1 MSAPQASFIP
11 LLIVVMVTWKISYS
25 KKTSKFTGASQS
37 MRSAGSRSFNNN
49 KNIKNEPTL
58 SAISERLYA
67 RNVKQSRPVGKSSR
81 SSLSNAKRILT
92 KSESGHGAAVARTE
106 EREKRDRRT

>member
-11 LLIVVMVTWKISYS
+11 LLIVAMVTWKISYS

-37 MRSAGSRSFNNN
+37 MRSASSRSFNNN
-49 KNIKNEPTL
+49 KNIKSEPTS

-67 RNVKQSRPVGKSSR
+67 RSKSSLLLIFQLAQLR
-81 SSLSNAKRILT
+81 WMDLMLT
-92 KSESGHGAAVARTE
+92 IPQM
-106 EREKRDRRT
+106 

>member
-67 RNVKQSRPVGKSSR
+67 RSKCPLLQLRRLVG
-81 SSLSNAKRILT
+81 LDAN
-92 KSESGHGAAVARTE
+92 
-106 EREKRDRRT
+106 DRVVCEQM